1 MLLSLWYSSPYFARS
16 VKEHTHVYWYCTQVE
31 LEFADPEQCRWVWRK
46 CDPGV
51 LPNVAPVFPEGSSNV
66 GASANPGLQSLTS
79 SCRGAISTYPVISTS
94 FVYWATEEDCG
105 HSLILECVPCN
116 QEGDEGQVVIVAS
129 ENVVLS
135 VQNLS
140 MTERH
145 LFTPSHLADPDQF
158 RVVSYNILANV
169 YASSEHSRQTLYP
182 YCEARALDQDYR
194 QCITA
199 REILGYRAD
208 IISLQEVGAKCFS
221 QFLSPALHHWG
232 YEGCF
237 HTKAGK
243 VYIISCYS
251 EVLLCSRK
259 RFSFCIVWHV

>member
-1 MLLSLWYSSPYFARS
+1 M
-16 VKEHTHVYWYCTQVE
+16 
-31 LEFADPEQCRWVWRK
+31 WRK

-51 LPNVAPVFPEGSSNV
+51 LPSVASVFPETSSNV
-66 GASANPGLQSLTS
+66 GASAIPGSQCLSTS
-79 SCRGAISTYPVISTS
+79 SRETISTHPVISTS

-105 HSLILECVPCN
+105 QSLILECLPCN

-129 ENVVLS
+129 ENVVLN
-135 VQNLS
+135 VQNVP

-145 LFTPSHLADPDQF
+145 LFTPTHLADPDQF

-182 YCEARALDQDYR
+182 YCEARALDQEYR
-194 QCITA
+194 QCLIA

-208 IISLQEVGAKCFS
+208 VISLQEVGAKCFS
-221 QFLSPALHHWG
+221 QFLSPVFHHWG

-243 VYIISCYS
+243 VC
-251 EVLLCSRK
+251 
-259 RFSFCIVWHV
+259 